1 MLWLSES
8 LAGLVEDTK
17 ALAGGAVGS
26 PDLLCDA
33 LQIPSLQ
40 PMPPVPLV
48 SGLRMRS
55 RVAG

>member
-17 ALAGGAVGS
+17 VWQGELW
-26 PDLLCDA
+26 DLLCDA

-40 PMPPVPLV
+40 PMPLVPLV
-48 SGLRMRS
+48 SWLRMRS